1 MKPSRRASTRRRRK
15 SLSASPQVGT
25 PAAPS
30 TPFSP
35 VPRDAPRPPCPSGF
49 DPDVWERVV
58 DIAVAASAK
67 DAGSGRVHAT
77 PGWATHTA
85 AVAQETR
92 RWDDVVHPETDASDA
107 TPAIL
112 RATSDAH
119 EKKHAESLLV
129 AARAAV
135 AAVAAAAADSEAVD
149 PAPLVR
155 FALLREDL
163 TARESA
169 TDGERAAGRGVAFA
183 ADVDTRTG
191 SGDSKT
197 ESEKLATN
205 ARDDRKSSLVS
216 LPERD
221 AALRALAAVRDEH
234 AAEVTRL
241 CASQE
246 NYEAFIAAVARLG
259 GVRDLLRRTAS
270 QARAQH
276 DELVAAGA
284 PVLAAEADCSHE
296 RATAE
301 RAARAARRAD
311 ACRGACAAAR
321 EAEIALAQGRWFDAL
336 AGTDVVVNEH
346 VPRLAPAPKPR
357 SRFARSGTAT
367 EPIDARRKHATNAH
381 ASWSDDE
388 RDSSDDGSGSGSGSG
403 SGTRECAASRALAAS
418 LLEDSARAR
427 DAALRG
433 ADATATQWLVAARA
447 AAAAAGARALSLGD
461 RRGDDRA
468 EATAARETAAFSF
481 GDPSEARALVRASVE
496 RARARGAAAAAA
508 ARRAA
513 VDVAAA
519 AERAKEARRA
529 AEAAGDDPSF
539 AASADSADSAE
550 RSSPASET
558 RPETRVSTLPRR
570 IDFTAEAAA
579 EDRDGGEARRG
590 RPNEAL
596 SRRPEG
602 PAHSARSSRPGVGD
616 VSYDPSDPFRALD
629 VAGASFSEAPATA
642 PLRAATRAFA
652 AVGLGAQFAARVREQ
667 RALQLRAE
675 MRYDAYAFGGNEKK
689 SSDDALRRL
698 INESLAKFVG
708 HFVIER
714 RVARDRALDIFDG
727 DRTPT
732 EPSHLE
738 SAFISAVR
746 ELEAFVVA
754 AVADAGQAAVARAAV
769 AAVER
774 ACFAL
779 ARLGPGFEAAPLR
792 LRDAAARAARARVL
806 ELLEDDTADACAT
819 SATSARARLA
829 RLNVEAGASAASAD
843 GDVPSAFAADLASAA
858 EAFAAETGAFLG
870 GLAHAGDARGG
881 DVREPR
887 DAAATAR
894 SATRACVERVARTC
908 ALPLFSE
915 TEASEA
921 SAFGSLSVQKR
932 AFSENEDEALAARL
946 IADSAWLDARVDG
959 WCALAE
965 AAVTRAFRAL
975 ETTAYDEELARRDSS
990 SGDARKPE
998 LASTEGTEQKSNV
1011 SLSVSSSPFAATARA
1026 CERALLRAA
1035 RAHVASAAA
1044 AAASPNEWAPASPPS
1059 GPSERASAVSAYF
1072 YGTLRRA
1079 LATPAPSA
1087 AVAAFA
1093 RVARASLALCAD
1105 ATIRAM
1111 ETDLSSAK
1119 AVNAHGLLGLRH
1131 DLEAFEH
1138 VAETLAETAPSST
1151 SSADAMRAS
1160 LASLRVLLRLCAE
1173 PAAELAGMES
1183 RDPRA
1188 ALEAFVAETFA
1199 EIDNTDAAANDDDA
1213 LSTAPLTRA
1222 RAARILEKYRDVP
1235 AGKGAGHAVSAARSS
1250 SGSFASKRR
1259 IDAVV
1264 KALKACG

>member
-67 DAGSGRVHAT
+67 DAGSGRLHAT
-77 PGWATHTA
+77 PGSATHA
-85 AVAQETR
+85 AAMAQETR

-135 AAVAAAAADSEAVD
+135 AAAADSEAVD

-205 ARDDRKSSLVS
+205 ARDDRKSSLMS

-246 NYEAFIAAVARLG
+246 NYEAFTAAVARLG
-259 GVRDLLRRTAS
+259 GVRELLRRTAS

-284 PVLAAEADCSHE
+284 PVLAAEADCSYE
-296 RATAE
+296 RATAA

-311 ACRGACAAAR
+311 ACRGACAVAR
-321 EAEIALAQGRWFDAL
+321 EAEIALAQRRWFDAL
-336 AGTDVVVNEH
+336 AKTDAVVNEH

-388 RDSSDDGSGSGSGSG
+388 RDSSDDG

-496 RARARGAAAAAA
+496 RARARGAAAASA

-519 AERAKEARRA
+519 AERAKAARRA

-539 AASADSADSAE
+539 AVSADSAADSAE

-558 RPETRVSTLPRR
+558 RPETRDSTLPRR

-602 PAHSARSSRPGVGD
+602 PADSARSARPGVGD

-652 AVGLGAQFAARVREQ
+652 AVGLGARFAARVREQ

-675 MRYDAYAFGGNEKK
+675 MRYDAYAFGGVEKK
-689 SSDDALRRL
+689 TSDDALRRL

-738 SAFISAVR
+738 RAFVSAVR

-769 AAVER
+769 ASVER

-819 SATSARARLA
+819 SAISARARLA

-843 GDVPSAFAADLASAA
+843 GDVPSAFAADLASTFK
-858 EAFAAETGAFLG
+858 AFAAETGAFLG
-870 GLAHAGDARGG
+870 GLAHVGDARGG

-915 TEASEA
+915 TDAEKKD
-921 SAFGSLSVQKR
+921 AFGSLSVQKR

-946 IADSAWLDARVDG
+946 IADAAWLDARVDG
-959 WCALAE
+959 WCALA
-965 AAVTRAFRAL
+965 AAAARRAFRAS
-975 ETTAYDEELARRDSS
+975 ETTFPAYDDEELARRDSS
-990 SGDARKPE
+990 SGDANKPE
-998 LASTEGTEQKSNV
+998 LARKPEGMEQKSNV
-1011 SLSVSSSPFAATARA
+1011 SLSVSPPPFAATARA

-1035 RAHVASAAA
+1035 RAHIASAAT

-1079 LATPAPSA
+1079 LATPAPPA

-1105 ATIRAM
+1105 ATLRAM

-1119 AVNAHGLLGLRH
+1119 TVNARGLLGLRH

-1138 VAETLAETAPSST
+1138 VAETLAETLAETAPGRGAEGG

-1173 PAAELAGMES
+1173 PAAESAGAES

-1199 EIDNTDAAANDDDA
+1199 EIDAAAANDDDA
-1213 LSTAPLTRA
+1213 LGAAPLTRA

-1235 AGKGAGHAVSAARSS
+1235 AGKGTGHAVTTAARS
-1250 SGSFASKRR
+1250 SGSFANKRR

>member
-77 PGWATHTA
+77 PGWATHAA

-746 ELEAFVVA
+746 ELEAFVA
-754 AVADAGQAAVARAAV
+754 AAPPTAGQAAVARGGRGD
-769 AAVER
+769 VER
-774 ACFAL
+774 ACFA
-779 ARLGPGFEAAPLR
+779 RAAGSR
-792 LRDAAARAARARVL
+792 VRSRATSAARRRRARARARVL

-819 SATSARARLA
+819 SATSARAR
-829 RLNVEAGASAASAD
+829 GAAERRGGAPAASAD

-1026 CERALLRAA
+1026 CERALLARRA
-1035 RAHVASAAA
+1035 RT
-1044 AAASPNEWAPASPPS
+1044 SPPRRPPPRPRTS
-1059 GPSERASAVSAYF
+1059 GLPRVPLRPFRARVRGFGVLLRDAPPRAGDAGAVGGGRGVRA
-1072 YGTLRRA
+1072 RR
-1079 LATPAPSA
+1079 
-1087 AVAAFA
+1087 A
-1093 RVARASLALCAD
+1093 RVAG
-1105 ATIRAM
+1105 
-1111 ETDLSSAK
+1111 
-1119 AVNAHGLLGLRH
+1119 AVRGRDDTRDG
-1131 DLEAFEH
+1131 DGSF
-1138 VAETLAETAPSST
+1138 
-1151 SSADAMRAS
+1151 
-1160 LASLRVLLRLCAE
+1160 
-1173 PAAELAGMES
+1173 AGQGGE
-1183 RDPRA
+1183 
-1188 ALEAFVAETFA
+1188 
-1199 EIDNTDAAANDDDA
+1199 
-1213 LSTAPLTRA
+1213 RA
-1222 RAARILEKYRDVP
+1222 RAARAEARPGGVRARRGDPGGDGAVLHLLGGCDARVARVLARP
-1235 AGKGAGHAVSAARSS
+1235 APAVRRAR
-1250 SGSFASKRR
+1250 GGVGGYGVARPARR
-1259 IDAVV
+1259 ARGVR
-1264 KALKACG
+1264 G

>member
-1 MKPSRRASTRRRRK
+1 M
-15 SLSASPQVGT
+15 
-25 PAAPS
+25 
-30 TPFSP
+30 
-35 VPRDAPRPPCPSGF
+35 
-49 DPDVWERVV
+49 
-58 DIAVAASAK
+58 
-67 DAGSGRVHAT
+67 
-77 PGWATHTA
+77 
-85 AVAQETR
+85 
-92 RWDDVVHPETDASDA
+92 
-107 TPAIL
+107 
-112 RATSDAH
+112 
-119 EKKHAESLLV
+119 
-129 AARAAV
+129 
-135 AAVAAAAADSEAVD
+135 
-149 PAPLVR
+149 
-155 FALLREDL
+155 
-163 TARESA
+163 
-169 TDGERAAGRGVAFA
+169 
-183 ADVDTRTG
+183 
-191 SGDSKT
+191 
-197 ESEKLATN
+197 
-205 ARDDRKSSLVS
+205 
-216 LPERD
+216 
-221 AALRALAAVRDEH
+221 
-234 AAEVTRL
+234 
-241 CASQE
+241 
-246 NYEAFIAAVARLG
+246 
-259 GVRDLLRRTAS
+259 
-270 QARAQH
+270 
-276 DELVAAGA
+276 
-284 PVLAAEADCSHE
+284 
-296 RATAE
+296 
-301 RAARAARRAD
+301 
-311 ACRGACAAAR
+311 
-321 EAEIALAQGRWFDAL
+321 
-336 AGTDVVVNEH
+336 
-346 VPRLAPAPKPR
+346 
-357 SRFARSGTAT
+357 
-367 EPIDARRKHATNAH
+367 
-381 ASWSDDE
+381 
-388 RDSSDDGSGSGSGSG
+388 
-403 SGTRECAASRALAAS
+403 
-418 LLEDSARAR
+418 
-427 DAALRG
+427 
-433 ADATATQWLVAARA
+433 
-447 AAAAAGARALSLGD
+447 
-461 RRGDDRA
+461 
-468 EATAARETAAFSF
+468 
-481 GDPSEARALVRASVE
+481 
-496 RARARGAAAAAA
+496 
-508 ARRAA
+508 
-513 VDVAAA
+513 
-519 AERAKEARRA
+519 
-529 AEAAGDDPSF
+529 
-539 AASADSADSAE
+539 DSAE

-558 RPETRVSTLPRR
+558 RPETRDSTLPRR

-602 PAHSARSSRPGVGD
+602 PADSARSARPGVGD
-616 VSYDPSDPFRALD
+616 VSYNPSDPFRALD
-629 VAGASFSEAPATA
+629 VAAASFSEAPATA

-652 AVGLGAQFAARVREQ
+652 AVGLGARFAARVREQ

-675 MRYDAYAFGGNEKK
+675 MRYDAYAFGGVEKK

-714 RVARDRALDIFDG
+714 RVARDRALDVFDG
-727 DRTPT
+727 DRTLT

-738 SAFISAVR
+738 RAFVSATR

-829 RLNVEAGASAASAD
+829 GASAASAD

-870 GLAHAGDARGG
+870 GLAHVGDARGG

-915 TEASEA
+915 TDA

-946 IADSAWLDARVDG
+946 IADAAWLDARVDG
-959 WCALAE
+959 WCALA
-965 AAVTRAFRAL
+965 AAAARRAFRAL
-975 ETTAYDEELARRDSS
+975 ETTFPAYDEELARRDSS

-998 LASTEGTEQKSNV
+998 LASTEGMEQKSNV
-1011 SLSVSSSPFAATARA
+1011 SLSVSPPPFAATARA

-1035 RAHVASAAA
+1035 RAHIASAAA

-1079 LATPAPSA
+1079 LATPAPPA

-1105 ATIRAM
+1105 ATLRAM

-1119 AVNAHGLLGLRH
+1119 TVNAHGLLGLRH

-1138 VAETLAETAPSST
+1138 VAETLAETLAETAPGRGAEGG
-1151 SSADAMRAS
+1151 SSADPMRAS

-1173 PAAELAGMES
+1173 PAAESAGAES

-1199 EIDNTDAAANDDDA
+1199 EIDAAAADDDDA
-1213 LSTAPLTRA
+1213 LRAAPLTRA

-1235 AGKGAGHAVSAARSS
+1235 AGKGTGHAVSAARSS
-1250 SGSFASKRR
+1250 GSFANKRR

>member
-67 DAGSGRVHAT
+67 DAGSGRLHAT
-77 PGWATHTA
+77 PGWATHA
-85 AVAQETR
+85 AAMAQETR

-135 AAVAAAAADSEAVD
+135 AAAADSEAVD

-205 ARDDRKSSLVS
+205 ARDDRKSSLMS

-221 AALRALAAVRDEH
+221 AALRALATVRDEH

-246 NYEAFIAAVARLG
+246 NYEAFTAAVARLG
-259 GVRDLLRRTAS
+259 GVRELLRRTAS

-284 PVLAAEADCSHE
+284 PVLAAEADCSYE
-296 RATAE
+296 RATAA

-311 ACRGACAAAR
+311 ACRGACAVAR
-321 EAEIALAQGRWFDAL
+321 EAEIALAQRRWFDAL
-336 AGTDVVVNEH
+336 AKTDAVVNEH

-367 EPIDARRKHATNAH
+367 EPIETHRKHATNAH

-388 RDSSDDGSGSGSGSG
+388 RDSSDDG

-433 ADATATQWLVAARA
+433 ADATANQWLVAARA

-496 RARARGAAAAAA
+496 RARARGAAAASA

-519 AERAKEARRA
+519 AERAKAARRA
-529 AEAAGDDPSF
+529 GGGGGRRPFVRRLRGLRGLGRTLVSRFRDAPRDARFDSAAAHRLHRGGGGGGPRRRRGTERTPERGAVSPTRRAGGFGAFLAPRSRRRLVRPFRSVPRLGRRRRLFFGGAGDGAP
-539 AASADSADSAE
+539 
-550 RSSPASET
+550 
-558 RPETRVSTLPRR
+558 
-570 IDFTAEAAA
+570 
-579 EDRDGGEARRG
+579 ARR
-590 RPNEAL
+590 
-596 SRRPEG
+596 
-602 PAHSARSSRPGVGD
+602 D
-616 VSYDPSDPFRALD
+616 
-629 VAGASFSEAPATA
+629 
-642 PLRAATRAFA
+642 
-652 AVGLGAQFAARVREQ
+652 ARVRGG
-667 RALQLRAE
+667 RARRAVRRARPRAE
-675 MRYDAYAFGGNEKK
+675 GAAAPRGDAVRRVRVWRRREKK
-689 SSDDALRRL
+689 TSDDALRRL

-714 RVARDRALDIFDG
+714 RVARDRALDVFDG
-727 DRTPT
+727 DRTLT

-738 SAFISAVR
+738 RAFVSATR

-829 RLNVEAGASAASAD
+829 RLNVEAGASAAPAD

-870 GLAHAGDARGG
+870 GLARVGDARGG

-915 TEASEA
+915 TEAS
-921 SAFGSLSVQKR
+921 AFGSLSVQKR

-946 IADSAWLDARVDG
+946 IADAAWLDARVDG
-959 WCALAE
+959 WCALA
-965 AAVTRAFRAL
+965 AAAARRAFRAT
-975 ETTAYDEELARRDSS
+975 ETTFPARDEELARRDSS
-990 SGDARKPE
+990 SVDAKAPE
-998 LASTEGTEQKSNV
+998 LASTEGMEQKSNV
-1011 SLSVSSSPFAATARA
+1011 SLMSVSPPPFAATARA

-1035 RAHVASAAA
+1035 RAHIASAAA
-1044 AAASPNEWAPASPPS
+1044 AAASPNEWAPASAPS

-1079 LATPAPSA
+1079 LATPAPPA

-1105 ATIRAM
+1105 ATLRAM

-1119 AVNAHGLLGLRH
+1119 TVNAHGLLGLRH

-1138 VAETLAETAPSST
+1138 VAETLAETLAETAPGRGAEGG
-1151 SSADAMRAS
+1151 SSADPMRAS

-1173 PAAELAGMES
+1173 PAAESAGAES

-1199 EIDNTDAAANDDDA
+1199 GIDDAAAANDDDA
-1213 LSTAPLTRA
+1213 LGAAPLTRA

-1235 AGKGAGHAVSAARSS
+1235 AGKGTGHAVSAARSS
-1250 SGSFASKRR
+1250 GSFANKRR